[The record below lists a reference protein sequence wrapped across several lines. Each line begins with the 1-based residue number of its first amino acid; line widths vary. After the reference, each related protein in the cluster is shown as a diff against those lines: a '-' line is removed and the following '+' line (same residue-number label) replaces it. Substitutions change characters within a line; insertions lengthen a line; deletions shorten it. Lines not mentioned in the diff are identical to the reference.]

1 MNDSCCV
8 IAPTEGRA
16 DGRKNNVLKCTPR
29 IFHPPQKEVLGLSRS
44 LPPFINTVHS
54 CLAIT
59 ALCLPSVC
67 ADTHT
72 HTATLLGFGNSS
84 ERQYASSH
92 KQVGQGPVP
101 RNWPLKKASQMLF
114 IFEINIVAHE
124 TGVNP
129 TSLPP

>member
-1 MNDSCCV
+1 MFWTTAVVSLRRQKEERT
-8 IAPTEGRA
+8 AA
-16 DGRKNNVLKCTPR
+16 KKNVRIKCTPR
-29 IFHPPQKEVLGLSRS
+29 IFHPPQKEVLGLSPS

-72 HTATLLGFGNSS
+72 HTVTLLGFGNSS

-92 KQVGQGPVP
+92 KQDGQGSVP
-101 RNWPLKKASQMLF
+101 RNWPLKKASEMLF

-124 TGVNP
+124 TGG
-129 TSLPP
+129 